1 MSVQFILQIL
11 NPGRVLMQIF
21 FPWTK
26 KNYCPMPLAFF
37 FFFAL
42 LTFHLTFQLVLCCP
56 AGSPQAICH
65 HFVTAFLSSKGLD
78 GMRNSCFHVNQI
90 HSFLRKHEIQV
101 RDFVYYSDQLNCNSG
116 ITRERI
122 WHKWKEQLSQTI
134 EIFHL

>member
-1 MSVQFILQIL
+1 MSVQFIWQIL
-11 NPGRVLMQIF
+11 NPGRLLMWIF

-26 KNYCPMPLAFF
+26 KKLYCPKPLAFAF
-37 FFFAL
+37 FFLPYL
-42 LTFHLTFQLVLCCP
+42 LFTCPSNWVLHCP

-78 GMRNSCFHVNQI
+78 SVRNSCFHVSQI

-101 RDFVYYSDQLNCNSG
+101 RDFVYYSYQCNCNSD

-122 WHKWKEQLSQTI
+122 WHK
-134 EIFHL
+134 